1 MGGDMQH
8 VLFPTVVHETFV
20 DQFKTYQDDL
30 VKFVLEEKKKDPAGV
45 KKTNF
50 GGWQSE
56 WKEPTED
63 IFTRIIVETIS
74 TYFSENSIYKDM
86 SIKLSGWWININ
98 PPGALNNM
106 HHHAGSDL
114 AGVFWIKTSKDCG
127 NINFAHPQHI
137 NENRSLMM
145 HTPEFVKRTGSYESW
160 WVQPTEGSFLIF
172 PAHLYHW
179 VDPNESDENRISVS
193 FNLNLN

>member
-1 MGGDMQH
+1 MQH

-127 NINFAHPQHI
+127 NLVFDNPQAFNVMGLMKSYSDEYINHYNNVTDYYFIPQ
-137 NENRSLMM
+137 
-145 HTPEFVKRTGSYESW
+145 
-160 WVQPTEGSFLIF
+160 EGNTIIF
-172 PAHLYHW
+172 PSYLRHR
-179 VDPNESDENRISVS
+179 VEENQSNTDRISVS
-193 FNLNLN
+193 FNIVIEPPL